1 MSSNETAKSVC
12 ILFSLY
18 RTYTT
23 IRKIKLYRYILY
35 VCKEHHNT
43 EVYYRGSFLHMYCIV
58 LSTVGLIK

>member
-1 MSSNETAKSVC
+1 MSSNETAKSVY

-43 EVYYRGSFLHMYCIV
+43 EV
-58 LSTVGLIK
+58 